1 MHSVDYGP
9 SFHAPTEK
17 QIDSVTTFADQAVI
31 AIENARLLQEKATTH
46 PHPIPLIQAGDPG
59 KYQGEPTFAPAIGAS
74 KKQAAVASDGAR
86 SRDAAGEKTEKP
98 RRKIKYAL
106 IKQRPYARRHNNGE
120 YPLALGYSIQPPD
133 YYARR

>member
-1 MHSVDYGP
+1 MTSRCDDSAAGLSGKLAPDVCRERG
-9 SFHAPTEK
+9 SF
-17 QIDSVTTFADQAVI
+17 DTFLGLVPQ
-31 AIENARLLQEKATTH
+31 KATTH
-46 PHPIPLIQAGDPG
+46 PRPIPLIQAGDPG

-74 KKQAAVASDGAR
+74 KKQATVASDGAR

-106 IKQRPYARRHNNGE
+106 IKQRPYARRHNEGE

-133 YYARR
+133 YYARW